1 MDITLPGGDF
11 PPPPEDLENVEKD
24 GSITINVTDEAGNSI
39 SEELTFETSKSS
51 QNLTPRNISTKTLPR
66 ELRLFNSSANSGKP
80 EFLRTIL
87 NFDKKFCFTHKKFLY
102 LRQKSRANCTGGIL
116 WFSQAVISV

>member
-1 MDITLPGGDF
+1 MDITLPGGEF

-80 EFLRTIL
+80 DNL
-87 NFDKKFCFTHKKFLY
+87 NL
-102 LRQKSRANCTGGIL
+102 
-116 WFSQAVISV
+116 